1 MKYEDKTK
9 EQLIN
14 ELAELHRRI
23 GALEAEATKRKQAEE
38 ALKVSETRYRR
49 LFETAQDGIIILDAD
64 TGQILDVNPFLLQML
79 GYSHKDFLGKKLW
92 EIGPFSDIAASKLRF
107 SELQTKG
114 YVRYEHLPLETK
126 DGFLIDVEF
135 VSNVYLVDHEKIIQC
150 NIRDITLHKQ
160 AEEALRKVYDEM
172 DLRVKERT
180 AELMSAN
187 EQLLQEIKER
197 RKAEDSLR
205 EALEEVKQLKDQ
217 LREEN
222 LYLKEEI
229 NLIHS
234 HKDIV
239 GNSEAIQ
246 IVLKQIEQVAP
257 TDSTVLIQGET
268 GTGKELLAH
277 AIHNLSARKSRLMIK
292 VNCAALPPTL
302 IESEL
307 FGREKGA
314 FTGALSKQIGRFEL
328 ADASTIF
335 LDEIDALP
343 LELQAKLL
351 RVLESGEFERLGSPR
366 TVKVD
371 VRIISATNRDLAKVV
386 SEGGFREDL
395 YYRLNVFQIIVP
407 PLRERRED
415 ILPLIWSFVKEFS
428 KRMGKRIETIPQKC
442 VEALQA
448 YPWPGNVREL
458 RNITERAMI
467 ITTGPVLHLD
477 IPKIAQSGTDQ
488 SGTLEEAE
496 KWHIIEALKTT
507 GWRVSGKDGAAEILG
522 INPKTLESR
531 MQRLGIKKS
540 KKNT

>member
-1 MKYEDKTK
+1 MKHKDKTK

-14 ELAELHRRI
+14 ELAELHQRI
-23 GALEAEATKRKQAEE
+23 EDLEAEATK
-38 ALKVSETRYRR
+38 
-49 LFETAQDGIIILDAD
+49 
-64 TGQILDVNPFLLQML
+64 
-79 GYSHKDFLGKKLW
+79 HKK
-92 EIGPFSDIAASKLRF
+92 
-107 SELQTKG
+107 
-114 YVRYEHLPLETK
+114 
-126 DGFLIDVEF
+126 
-135 VSNVYLVDHEKIIQC
+135 
-150 NIRDITLHKQ
+150 
-160 AEEALRKVYDEM
+160 AEEALR
-172 DLRVKERT
+172 
-180 AELMSAN
+180 
-187 EQLLQEIKER
+187 
-197 RKAEDSLR
+197 
-205 EALEEVKQLKDQ
+205 EALKEVKQLKDQ
-217 LREEN
+217 LCEEN
-222 LYLKEEI
+222 LYLREEI

-239 GNSEAIQ
+239 GNSEAIST
-246 IVLKQIEQVAP
+246 VLKQIEQVAP

-277 AIHNLSARKSRLMIK
+277 AIHNLSARKGRLMIK

-335 LDEIDALP
+335 LDEIDVLP

-371 VRIISATNRDLAKVV
+371 VRIISATNRDLVRLV

-395 YYRLNVFQIIVP
+395 YYRLNVFQITVP

-415 ILPLIWSFVKEFS
+415 ILPLVWFFVQEFS
-428 KRMGKRIETIPQKC
+428 KRMGKRIESIPQKG

-458 RNITERAMI
+458 RNVTERAMI

-477 IPKIAQSGTDQ
+477 IPKIAQSDAAQ

-496 KWHIIEALKTT
+496 KRHIIEALNTS
-507 GWRVSGKDGAAEILG
+507 GWRVSGKDGAAEVLG

-531 MQRLGIKKS
+531 MQRLGIQRS
-540 KKNT
+540 KKNRG